1 MKISKK
7 SEYSMFFTRT
17 FHTHQDQKSPATEQ
31 IHRSSGDRLKIYAI
45 APITG
50 KCQLE
55 KAKTLEQKRQ
65 NICLIFDV

>member
-1 MKISKK
+1 MKISKN
-7 SEYSMFFTRT
+7 SEYSMSSLE
-17 FHTHQDQKSPATEQ
+17 HSTHQDQKPPATEQ
-31 IHRSSGDRLKIYAI
+31 IHRSSGERLKIYAI

-65 NICLIFDV
+65 KI